1 MKQFI
6 GSGLLV
12 AVAVGSLLVAGS
24 PVSAAAH
31 TSATG
36 ATGEIFAPQVKP
48 PKIRQVRYACH
59 PEGAVVALRLRNP
72 NRVELSWQVQLF
84 NADEQHAQAVTLAGK
99 TAERV
104 RFDGLPDGEFSIQVL
119 DDLGETVVTAEVV
132 VECPP
137 AAD

>member
-1 MKQFI
+1 MKQYI

-24 PVSAAAH
+24 PVSAATH

-36 ATGEIFAPQVKP
+36 ATAEMVAPQVKP
-48 PKIRQVRYACH
+48 PKIKQVRYACH
-59 PEGAVVALRLRNP
+59 SEGAVVVLRLRNP
-72 NRVELSWQVQLF
+72 NRVELSWQVRLF
-84 NADEQHAQAVTLAGK
+84 NADEQQAQAVTLAGK

-104 RFDGLPDGEFSIQVL
+104 RFGGLPDGEFSIHVL

-132 VECPP
+132 VECLP